1 MSMAANRDQKIR
13 AALCHDEYTARMS
26 RAHNDANILCLGAR
40 VTGPGVA
47 EAIVA
52 IWLETEFE
60 GGRHQSRVSKFSD

>member
-1 MSMAANRDQKIR
+1 VPRR
-13 AALCHDEYTARMS
+13 G
-26 RAHNDANILCLGAR
+26 DACEHAECLDGHLGAR